1 MRNKTFVE
9 SLLHYEAISHT
20 YAAAFCYDML
30 QDIKRSIKED
40 CTVEYKNYILLQRK
54 LKQEMESETKTFI
67 ERTQGAEMSLFIEN
81 VYTVAST
88 SSQTQSALNGDVD
101 VLVKQI
107 FERKKL
113 IEKVEKENE
122 NEESNFM
129 NNVIGGNQE
138 EEFSK
143 IKV

>member
-9 SLLHYEAISHT
+9 ALLHYESTKHT
-20 YAAAFCYDML
+20 YAMAFCYDML

-40 CTVEYKNYILLQRK
+40 WTVEYKNYILLQRK
-54 LKQEMESETKTFI
+54 LKEENDRETSTFI

-81 VYTVAST
+81 VYKVAS
-88 SSQTQSALNGDVD
+88 SSEQTQNSFTGDVD
-101 VLVKQI
+101 LLVKQI

-122 NEESNFM
+122 NEENNFM
-129 NNVIGGNQE
+129 NNVIGGSQE
-138 EEFSK
+138 DEFSK
-143 IKV
+143 F